1 MNKKIAFIDHS
12 FHKKTNS
19 SKFFIKLLKTR
30 YEVDVYYDTYWKDKK
45 IFDFEK
51 LNFFDYKA
59 VIFWQVNYNIKYL
72 KKLKCKNII
81 FIPMYDDVMLN
92 TITLFYW
99 KQFRNVKFITFSKTL
114 HKYLMQKKLNSFY
127 LSYFPAYQ
135 RTLVTFNKNNLVAFF
150 WYRVNTIN
158 WNIIKKMIDKN
169 TFHTIYIQNNPDP
182 NQKKLIVSE
191 KDIKEYNIKFIN
203 WFENK
208 KEYLKF
214 LKKIDIYFAPR
225 KYEGIG
231 LSFLEA
237 MSYGKFIVANNEPTM
252 NEYIIHNKNGFLYDL
267 DKIEKINL
275 NNISKDNIN
284 EINMS
289 LYRKWMDSKGKVF
302 DFIES
307 KYKQNNKFISYI
319 NYYFDK
325 LFRFPFK
332 IWNRITK

>member
-1 MNKKIAFIDHS
+1 
-12 FHKKTNS
+12 
-19 SKFFIKLLKTR
+19 
-30 YEVDVYYDTYWKDKK
+30 
-45 IFDFEK
+45 
-51 LNFFDYKA
+51 
-59 VIFWQVNYNIKYL
+59 
-72 KKLKCKNII
+72 
-81 FIPMYDDVMLN
+81 MYDDVILN
-92 TITLFYW
+92 TITPFYW
-99 KQFRNVKFITFSKTL
+99 KQFRNVKFISFSKTL
-114 HKYLMQKKLNSFY
+114 HKYLVQNKLNSFY
-127 LSYFPAYQ
+127 LSYFPTYQ
-135 RTLVTFNKNNLVAFF
+135 RTSATFNKNNLVAFF
-150 WYRVNTIN
+150 WYRVNKIN
-158 WNIIKKMIDKN
+158 WNIIKKLIDKN

-214 LKKIDIYFAPR
+214 LKKIDVYFAPR
-225 KYEGIG
+225 EYEGIG

-237 MSYGKFIVANNEPTM
+237 MSYGKFIVANNEATM

-275 NNISKDNIN
+275 NNISKNNIN

-289 LYRKWMDSKGKVF
+289 LHKKWMDSKEKVF

-307 KYKQNNKFISYI
+307 KHKQNNKFISYI